1 MRQKFES
8 EIDEIELLIEKSS
21 KDKGSNQK
29 SEKKLER
36 DQRDQS
42 RKLDTLEKEVQTST
56 EKQNSLNKELSKTND
71 DIKKSQRKF
80 AELDSTNKILTK
92 DLDLYKTKGKDI
104 DDEELRI
111 QLLTTKI
118 PSSNDSNRNWTI
130 NHGIIC

>member
-71 DIKKSQRKF
+71 DIKKNHKENLLNLIQ
-80 AELDSTNKILTK
+80 LTK
-92 DLDLYKTKGKDI
+92 YL
-104 DDEELRI
+104 
-111 QLLTTKI
+111 QKI
-118 PSSNDSNRNWTI
+118 
-130 NHGIIC
+130 